1 MSTVAIDLR
10 PAQASDAAFIAAV
23 HDDAWRLAY
32 RGLIPGRDLE
42 RMVSRRGPDWWDA
55 AIKRGSRIILL
66 TVAGSVAGYGSYG
79 RNRAA
84 AIGVGGEIYELYV
97 KPEYQGL
104 GFGKR
109 LFAACRMSL
118 DERNLTGL
126 AVWALADN
134 QAACGFYRSL
144 GGVAVAR
151 GTETF
156 GERSLEK
163 LAFGWA

>member
-1 MSTVAIDLR
+1 MSIVAIDLR
-10 PAQASDAAFIAAV
+10 PARASDAASIAAV
-23 HDDAWRLAY
+23 HDAAWRLAY
-32 RGLIPGRDLE
+32 SGLIPGRELE
-42 RMVSRRGPDWWDA
+42 RMVTRRGPTWWDG
-55 AIKRGSRIILL
+55 AIRRGSRISLL
-66 TVAGSVAGYGSYG
+66 TVAGDVAGYGSYG
-79 RNRAA
+79 RNRAT

-109 LFAACRMSL
+109 LFGACRDAL
-118 DERNLTGL
+118 AERELSGL
-126 AVWALADN
+126 AVWVLSDN
-134 QAACGFYRSL
+134 EPACRFYRAL

-163 LAFGWA
+163 LAFAWA

>member
-1 MSTVAIDLR
+1 MSTVAIDIR
-10 PAQASDAAFIAAV
+10 PAEVTDAASIASV

-42 RMVSRRGPDWWDA
+42 RMVTRRGPSWWEN
-55 AIKRGSRIILL
+55 AIRRGSRIAIV
-66 TVAGSVAGYGSYG
+66 TVEGSVAGYGSYG

-97 KPEYQGL
+97 QPEYQGL

-109 LFAACRMSL
+109 LFAACRRSL
-118 DERNLTGL
+118 GERRLPGL

-134 QAACGFYRSL
+134 EPACEFYRSL

-156 GERSLEK
+156 GERTLEK
-163 LAFGWA
+163 LAFAWA

>member
-10 PAQASDAAFIAAV
+10 PARVSDAAAIAAV
-23 HDDAWRLAY
+23 HDDAWRTAY

-42 RMVSRRGPDWWDA
+42 RIINRRGPTWWDSTLR
-55 AIKRGSRIILL
+55 RGSRVTIL
-66 TVAGSVAGYGSYG
+66 TFAGTVAGYGSYG

-104 GFGKR
+104 GFGRK
-109 LFAACRMSL
+109 LFSACREAL
-118 DERNLTGL
+118 DERRLTGL
-126 AVWALADN
+126 AVWALVAN
-134 QAACGFYRSL
+134 EQACAFYRSL

-156 GERSLEK
+156 GQRSLEK
-163 LAFGWA
+163 LAWAWI